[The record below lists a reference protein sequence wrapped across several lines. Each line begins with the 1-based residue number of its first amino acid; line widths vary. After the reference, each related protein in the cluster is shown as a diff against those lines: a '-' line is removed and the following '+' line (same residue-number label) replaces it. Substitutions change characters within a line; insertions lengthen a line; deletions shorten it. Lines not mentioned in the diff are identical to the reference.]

1 MKAVQGCGVAPV
13 LEFLAFCAGNFGVAP
28 SKGVIVDDF
37 VAWHYVAAT
46 FRQTVAPHLEVLV
59 VGGQAD
65 LGLHVGEDQ
74 RGVRRNFLPAG
85 HKACQKKHQQYES
98 VFFHFCNRQGGQ
110 TLPVLNKIID

>member
-1 MKAVQGCGVAPV
+1 M
-13 LEFLAFCAGNFGVAP
+13 EFLAFCAVDLGVAP
-28 SKGVIVDDF
+28 SKGVIVDDY
-37 VAWHYVAAT
+37 VAWQYGAVAV
-46 FRQTVAPHLEVLV
+46 RKTVAPDLEVLV

-110 TLPVLNKIID
+110 TLPALNKIID

>member
-1 MKAVQGCGVAPV
+1 M
-13 LEFLAFCAGNFGVAP
+13 EFLVSGAGNFSVAP

-46 FRQTVAPHLEVLV
+46 FRQTVAPHHEVLV

-74 RGVRRNFLPAG
+74 SLPVANLLFFLAG
-85 HKACQKKHQQYES
+85 HKTSQE
-98 VFFHFCNRQGGQ
+98 
-110 TLPVLNKIID
+110 

>member
-1 MKAVQGCGVAPV
+1 M
-13 LEFLAFCAGNFGVAP
+13 EFLAFYAGDLGVAP

-37 VAWHYVAAT
+37 VAGHYVAAT
-46 FRQTVAPHLEVLV
+46 FRQTVAPHLKVLV
-59 VGGQAD
+59 IGGQPD

-85 HKACQKKHQQYES
+85 HKARQKNCQEYES

-110 TLPVLNKIID
+110 ALTVKGLK